1 MDTIVQ
7 SWNTSH
13 SLKILS
19 LRSLAN
25 YLSMA
30 TWRALLVD
38 LMHAFSRK
46 QILLI
51 SMLVSSVRTLV
62 LFVQYSVQSNTQPVY
77 CCRTSST
84 WPNDL
89 AVSSSFN
96 PKTGF
101 TAALVLGCDKNLME
115 SISMRIYNSEST
127 STHPLLIM
135 GILAEIERE
144 RHTELVRD
152 KVFHLLKSVYA
163 MSNTGQISATST
175 LRKENYSVDLW
186 IKMSQLRIGLESWKM
201 QLQKMITSIDEFEQR
216 ILCLQS
222 SDQRPEKED
231 HKNDTW
237 KPICKRA
244 GQRIKKRLLEI
255 VCDYDEKI
263 RECTMVIDG
272 MTLATHLV
280 CLPANLIK
288 EVKKLTLRIAVVES
302 NWLSKHTS
310 ESENRKRHQE

>member
-1 MDTIVQ
+1 
-7 SWNTSH
+7 
-13 SLKILS
+13 
-19 LRSLAN
+19 
-25 YLSMA
+25 
-30 TWRALLVD
+30 
-38 LMHAFSRK
+38 MHAFSRK

-51 SMLVSSVRTLV
+51 PMLVSSVRTLV
-62 LFVQYSVQSNTQPVY
+62 LFVQYSVQSNTQSVY

-101 TAALVLGCDKNLME
+101 TALVFGCNKNLME
-115 SISMRIYNSEST
+115 SISTRIYNSEST

-144 RHTELVRD
+144 LHTQIVRD
-152 KVFHLLKSVYA
+152 RVFHLLMSVYA

-175 LRKENYSVDLW
+175 LCKENYSVDLW
-186 IKMSQLRIGLESWKM
+186 IKMSQLRIELESWKT
-201 QLQKMITSIDEFEQR
+201 QLQKIITSIDEFEQR
-216 ILCLQS
+216 ILCTQS
-222 SDQRPEKED
+222 SDKRPEKED
-231 HKNDTW
+231 HKYDTW
-237 KPICKRA
+237 KPMCKKA

-263 RECTMVIDG
+263 RECTMAIDG
-272 MTLATHLV
+272 MTLTTHLV

-288 EVKKLTLRIAVVES
+288 EIKKLTLRLAVVES

-310 ESENRKRHQE
+310 KSKNRKRHQE